1 MEIVSWLLLVPI
13 TLLLSW
19 IDLREHRLPNALV
32 AVALVIGLLGF
43 GGAEPVGRFTV
54 AVLSSLGLFLF
65 YLLLALVSRDGLGMG
80 DVKLAAVVGLY
91 LGFLNPRTL
100 FSATW
105 LTFLLGGLVVIG
117 GISFNGLD
125 RRSRIPFGP
134 FMLAGMWL
142 AAGLEVLF

>member
-1 MEIVSWLLLVPI
+1 MEIVPWLLLVPI

-19 IDLREHRLPNALV
+19 FDVREHRLPNPLVAIALV
-32 AVALVIGLLGF
+32 VGLIGF
-43 GGAEPVGRFTV
+43 GGAGPLNRFS
-54 AVLSSLGLFLF
+54 AAILSSLGLFLF
-65 YLLLALVSRDGLGMG
+65 YLFLAGVSRDGLGMG
-80 DVKLAAVVGLY
+80 DVKLAAVIGLY
-91 LGFLNPRTL
+91 LGFLSPSTV

-117 GISFNGLD
+117 GMLFGGLD

-142 AAGLEVLF
+142 AAGSAVLF